1 MTRVPIP
8 LVVDADCFL
17 SGCTETI
24 ASMRVGSYTWYN
36 WLGNNQNTS
45 FAFRS
50 QQRVFTARREHQ
62 RHGAYWYAYRKRYGK
77 TYKTY
82 LGKSEEL
89 TIERL
94 QAAAAVLSS
103 RVDTPAQANIA
114 SMTSLQPL
122 TSLAAANSPLLMTKF
137 SVPPLPTAR
146 VVRPHLI
153 ACLETGRKGKLIIL
167 SAPAGWGKTTLL
179 SEWCAELF
187 QQGMSFAWVTLNLQD
202 ADLAIFLTTLINA
215 FQVVQPGFGGAA
227 FALLRRSQAPLDI
240 VLRTFIYELQ
250 SLSTDTLL
258 LLDDCQYLPLTHQ
271 QALTFF
277 VDNLPPHVHLIMAGR
292 TDPPLSMAKL
302 RVQGQLLEL
311 RAVNLAFT
319 VQETHTL
326 LVDTL
331 HLPVS
336 REICALLAERTEG
349 WAAGL
354 RLAALATQSADDT
367 ADIVNMTNATDV
379 IATFGGSNRYAVDY
393 VVEEVLLKLPP
404 DMQSFLLHTSILNK
418 LNASLCDAV
427 CESSD
432 SQARLDDLVQMNLC
446 VALPGQ
452 EQPQYRYY
460 RLFGEALRARL
471 RQAHP
476 ALEAELQRRASL
488 WYEQQG
494 MVAEALHYARAGADK
509 TIVARLLKSKE
520 QEHVSSCEEIDA
532 KPVEP
537 VTRRERDVLS
547 LLVKGA
553 SNREIA
559 QMLIISE
566 GTVKKHV
573 SNICSK
579 LGVRRRTQAI
589 TRALALL

>member
-137 SVPPLPTAR
+137 SVPP
-146 VVRPHLI
+146 
-153 ACLETGRKGKLIIL
+153 
-167 SAPAGWGKTTLL
+167 
-179 SEWCAELF
+179 
-187 QQGMSFAWVTLNLQD
+187 D